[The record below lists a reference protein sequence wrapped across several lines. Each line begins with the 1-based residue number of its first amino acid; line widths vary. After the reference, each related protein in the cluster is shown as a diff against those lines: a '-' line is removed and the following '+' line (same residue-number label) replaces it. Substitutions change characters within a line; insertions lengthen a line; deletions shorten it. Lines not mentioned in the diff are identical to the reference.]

1 MIRLNAFDRLYRNT
15 DKCSL
20 RYRPETDAQSLI
32 LETGIR
38 TVKTAGESTFVH
50 TLSTDIDHLL
60 TFLHAVVFSRLFFN
74 IKRYLRPGQNIRKM
88 LLVYTISPFD
98 LKHLRNVTNSFH
110 KMRARSEY

>member
-60 TFLHAVVFSRLFFN
+60 TFLHAVVFSRLFSN
-74 IKRYLRPGQNIRKM
+74 IKKISSTGTKYKKDVIGVHDLSLR
-88 LLVYTISPFD
+88 S
-98 LKHLRNVTNSFH
+98 
-110 KMRARSEY
+110 

>member
-38 TVKTAGESTFVH
+38 TAKTGGKSTFVH
-50 TLSTDIDHLL
+50 TLSTDIDLL
-60 TFLHAVVFSRLFFN
+60 TFLHPVVFFRLISN
-74 IKRYLRPGQNIRKM
+74 IKKYLRPEQNIRKM
-88 LLVYTISPFD
+88 LLVYTISPFN

>member
-38 TVKTAGESTFVH
+38 TAK
-50 TLSTDIDHLL
+50 TDIDLL
-60 TFLHAVVFSRLFFN
+60 TFLHPVVFSRLFSN
-74 IKRYLRPGQNIRKM
+74 IKKYLRPEQNIRKM
-88 LLVYTISPFD
+88 LLVYTISPFN

>member
-32 LETGIR
+32 LETGVR
-38 TVKTAGESTFVH
+38 TAKTGRKITFVH
-50 TLSTDIDHLL
+50 TLSTDIDSL
-60 TFLHAVVFSRLFFN
+60 TFLHAVVFSRLFSN
-74 IKRYLRPGQNIRKM
+74 IKKYLRPEQNIRKT
-88 LLVYTISPFD
+88 LLVYTISRFD

-110 KMRARSEY
+110 KTRARSEY